1 MATTM
6 QLTAEDLLRLPDD
19 GAPHELIRGEL
30 RTMTPAG
37 GRHGAINGVITG
49 LLFEHVRAHDL
60 GKVLTEA
67 TGFRLSENPE
77 TVRCPDVSFLSR
89 ARIPTEGIPSGFID
103 GAPDLAVEVLSPG
116 DTVFELEE
124 KVEDYLAAGCL
135 LVWVVNP
142 QLRRVTVHEAGGA
155 SRVLGEGEV
164 LEGGEVLPGFACPV
178 GELLV

>member
-6 QLTAEDLLRLPDD
+6 LLTAEDLLRLPDD

-37 GRHGAINGVITG
+37 GRHGAINARITLRLG
-49 LLFEHVRAHDL
+49 NHVETHDL
-60 GKVLTEA
+60 GLLLTEA
-67 TGFRLSENPE
+67 TGFRLSEDPE

-89 ARIPTEGIPSGFID
+89 ARIPAEGIPSGFID

-116 DTVFELEE
+116 DTVFEIEE

-142 QLRRVTVHEAGGA
+142 QLRRVTVREAGGA
-155 SRVLGEGEV
+155 TRVLGEGEV
-164 LEGGEVLPGFACPV
+164 LQGGEVLPGFACPV
-178 GELLV
+178 GELFV